1 MRSGRTA
8 LLLLHLAV
16 LLFGGSGLIGKLVS
30 SPPLAISCLRS
41 LIASVLLTACLAT
54 QRGLWIAEM
63 KKTGWPAV
71 VAGALLAVH
80 WWTFF
85 EAIQR
90 SSVALGLLTF
100 ASYPLFAIVLGR
112 VFLGEPARAW
122 DLAAC
127 ATVIGGLALVVPSW
141 QMDHV
146 GIAACLG
153 LVSGL
158 SFALLTIVNRGLRQN
173 CSALPL
179 VVVQTGISGLLL
191 LPFASSS
198 LLTLSGK
205 DWLWLALLGTVF
217 TGLAHLSFISS
228 LARVRVATAGLT
240 IALEPVY
247 GIAFAWLLL
256 GEQPSG
262 KMLLGGC
269 LIVSAA
275 AMSVLCKHEAAG
287 LANLES
293 ASQED
298 S

>member
-1 MRSGRTA
+1 
-8 LLLLHLAV
+8 
-16 LLFGGSGLIGKLVS
+16 
-30 SPPLAISCLRS
+30 LAISCLRS